1 MAEEM
6 DEAEMLAMFATKKK
20 KKKGT
25 AATAA
30 TAGAEGEEPNRKHT
44 HEDEEDQDTYDSLL
58 HRIYDLMG
66 TKEQGQV
73 VKGLRIKPP
82 QCQRIGSKKT
92 QWVNFMKTA
101 EGLNRD
107 SEHLQSFFAAE
118 LGVLTTVVGE
128 GGLLIRGIFH
138 SPQLE
143 SCLKKY
149 VQTYVRC
156 VHCTSYQTELLKD
169 TNTRLFMMKCNH
181 CLAVR
186 SVVGISKG
194 FHAVMKG
201 ERKKEAAAGV

>member
-1 MAEEM
+1 M
-6 DEAEMLAMFATKKK
+6 DDAEMMAMFANKKK
-20 KKKGT
+20 KKKQG
-25 AATAA
+25 ATAVA
-30 TAGAEGEEPNRKHT
+30 EAGAIIAEE
-44 HEDEEDQDTYDSLL
+44 EEDSYDSLL

-66 TKEQGQV
+66 TKEQSGAFR
-73 VKGLRIKPP
+73 GLRIKPP
-82 QCQRIGSKKT
+82 HVIRIGSKKT
-92 QWVNFMKTA
+92 QWGNFLSTA

-107 SEHLQSFFAAE
+107 SDHLQAFFGAE
-118 LGVLTTVVGE
+118 LGVMTSVIGE
-128 GGLLIRGIFH
+128 GALLIRGIFH
-138 SPQLE
+138 TQQME

-156 VHCTSYQTELLKD
+156 AHCTSYQTELTKD
-169 TNTRLFMMKCNH
+169 TDTRLYMMKCNH

>member
-1 MAEEM
+1 MA
-6 DEAEMLAMFATKKK
+6 DDLNDAEIMAMFASKKK
-20 KKKGT
+20 KKKGA
-25 AATAA
+25 AATAEA
-30 TAGAEGEEPNRKHT
+30 VGEAREAGATLAEE
-44 HEDEEDQDTYDSLL
+44 EEDSYDSLL

-66 TKEQGQV
+66 TKEQAGSFR
-73 VKGLRIKPP
+73 GLRIKPP
-82 QCQRIGSKKT
+82 HVIRIGSKKT
-92 QWVNFMKTA
+92 QWGNFLSTA

-107 SEHLQSFFAAE
+107 SDHLQAFFGAE
-118 LGVLTTVVGE
+118 LGVMTSVIGE
-128 GGLLIRGIFH
+128 GALLIRGIFH
-138 SPQLE
+138 TQQME

-156 VHCTSYQTELLKD
+156 AHCTSYQTELKKD
-169 TNTRLFMMKCNH
+169 TDTRLYMMMCNH